1 MHANRLWLIL
11 KVPAKTK
18 TRKGGGDNDANT
30 ENISRVNLHYDLDH
44 VGTKSYDAVAYCWVG
59 ITRKFIGEK

>member
-1 MHANRLWLIL
+1 MHTNRLWLIL

-44 VGTKSYDAVAYCWVG
+44 VGTKSNDAMAYCRLG
-59 ITRKFIGEK
+59 TNMRLIG